1 MPVEQATYISELQQD
16 WPAGP
21 EPESQGD
28 DHIRLL
34 KSSLQNTLPK
44 LDGPVTGTPDQLNH
58 VSLGFTFYSKDDEN
72 NTGYDHDN
80 FYVANP
86 NDTTQGAVLHGVSAE
101 MGEMNTHPTILVSWG
116 NIQNLLY
123 PVGKIIMST
132 KPDNPATYLGFG
144 TWAAR
149 IGAIYG
155 AGTLADAESKSH
167 NFGVGPVAGYYH
179 PHASHLW
186 TDTRSFS
193 GTAASA
199 GTHTTQFTYGDASSE
214 GGGDANYIRAT
225 NNNSSSADP
234 VETAVN
240 HTHSVT
246 GTVKLGD
253 ATLDFVTPGY
263 AFYFWE
269 RTA

>member
-34 KSSLQNTLPK
+34 KAALQNTLPN
-44 LDGPVTGTPDQLNH
+44 LDGPVTGTPEQLNN

-86 NDTTQGAVLHGVSAE
+86 NDTTQGAVIHGATPTV
-101 MGEMNTHPTILVSWG
+101 GELNTHITIQPTWE

-149 IGAIYG
+149 IGSIYG
-155 AGTLADAESKSH
+155 AGTLADADSKSH
-167 NFGVGPVAGYYH
+167 NFGVGPVSGHYH
-179 PHASHLW
+179 PHASQLW
-186 TDTRSFS
+186 TDTRTLTMDAVPNHQHAFTTAKSFYGDSGHTAIMAGTS
-193 GTAASA
+193 GTNEGSAA
-199 GTHTTQFTYGDASSE
+199 GGHT
-214 GGGDANYIRAT
+214 
-225 NNNSSSADP
+225 P
-234 VETAVN
+234 K
-240 HTHSVT
+240 

-253 ATLDFVTPGY
+253 ATADFVTPGY
-263 AFYFWE
+263 AFYVWE